1 MTERPASQQ
10 TARGLPRS
18 AWRYAARRA
27 WHGFMRHRG
36 IDSAAAL
43 SFFAALTFLPA
54 ALAVV
59 SAVAVGNGRDRAV
72 DIVLSIADE
81 VLRPTTVDTLRE
93 PITELFS
100 VANPAIGLGIG
111 VVLCLW
117 SVSGYA
123 TAFGRAVNSVYEVQ
137 EGRQFWRFRGTMLLL
152 AVLLLV
158 LGAVIVVLLAT
169 TPRIASALGLA
180 EPWLTVWNVGRW
192 PTLLLLITLVIAVL
206 YYATP
211 TVRHERMR
219 WVSFG
224 AVFAIIAWSLA
235 TLGFSLNVSVI
246 GAYDRIYGWLGGLL
260 VLLLWIYLTNLVL
273 VLGAEFD
280 AEVVRLRQL
289 NAGLAAEEV
298 VLLPMRDTRRN
309 LMLAQQRAADIA
321 EAKAMRER
329 AERGRRTP

>member
-1 MTERPASQQ
+1 
-10 TARGLPRS
+10 
-18 AWRYAARRA
+18 
-27 WHGFMRHRG
+27 MRHRG

-72 DIVLSIADE
+72 EIVLSIADE
-81 VLRPTTVDTLRE
+81 VLRPTTVDILRE

-111 VVLCLW
+111 LVLCLW

-158 LGAVIVVLLAT
+158 LGAAIVVLLAT

-180 EPWLTVWNVGRW
+180 EPWLTIWNVGRW
-192 PTLLLLITLVIAVL
+192 PALLLLITLVIAVL

-235 TLGFSLNVSVI
+235 TLGFSLYVSAV
-246 GAYDRIYGWLGGLL
+246 GGYDRIYGWLGGLL

-298 VLLPMRDTRRN
+298 VLLPMRDTHRT

-329 AERGRRTP
+329 AENSRRGP

>member
-1 MTERPASQQ
+1 
-10 TARGLPRS
+10 
-18 AWRYAARRA
+18 
-27 WHGFMRHRG
+27 MRHRG

-59 SAVAVGNGRDRAV
+59 SAVAVANGRDRAV

-169 TPRIASALGLA
+169 TPRIASALGLG

-192 PTLLLLITLVIAVL
+192 PALLLLITLLIAVL

-235 TLGFSLNVSVI
+235 TLGFSLYVSVI

-329 AERGRRTP
+329 AERGRRAP

>member
-1 MTERPASQQ
+1 
-10 TARGLPRS
+10 
-18 AWRYAARRA
+18 
-27 WHGFMRHRG
+27 MRHRG

>member
-1 MTERPASQQ
+1 
-10 TARGLPRS
+10 
-18 AWRYAARRA
+18 
-27 WHGFMRHRG
+27 MRHRG

-59 SAVAVGNGRDRAV
+59 SAVAVANGRDRAV

-111 VVLCLW
+111 LVLCVW

-169 TPRIASALGLA
+169 TPRIASALGLG

-192 PTLLLLITLVIAVL
+192 PALLLLITLLIAVL

-235 TLGFSLNVSVI
+235 TLGFSLYVSVI

-329 AERGRRTP
+329 AERGRRAP